1 MHPIKNIFF
10 VGFSTIYL
18 IIQSTRKLGFY
29 IPEVLN
35 SYVTDYLFIPLLL
48 MFSLWLTRVVKRD
61 VTIKLTLPMIV
72 ISVILISFIFEYYL
86 PQTSLLYTAD
96 KIDVLMYLL
105 GGVSYYYIQNRI
117 FES

>member
-1 MHPIKNIFF
+1 MHPVKNNIF
-10 VGFSTIYL
+10 VVFSIIYL
-18 IIQSTRKLGFY
+18 IIQGARKFSFY
-29 IPEVLN
+29 IPELLN
-35 SYVTDYLFIPLLL
+35 SYLTDFLFIPLLL

-61 VTIKLTLPMIV
+61 LTIKLTTPMIV

-105 GGVSYYYIQNRI
+105 GGLSYYYIQNCI
-117 FES
+117 FVS

>member
-1 MHPIKNIFF
+1 MHPIKNVFF
-10 VGFSTIYL
+10 ITFSAIYL
-18 IIQSTRKLGFY
+18 TIQLIRKLKVE
-29 IPEVLN
+29 IPEVIN
-35 SYVTDYLFIPLLL
+35 SYVTDFLFMPLLL

-61 VTIKLTLPMIV
+61 LTIKLTIPMIV

-86 PQTSLLYTAD
+86 PKTSLLYTAD